1 MTAPRKDRTVRPLT
15 LAAATAL
22 ALAVLA
28 GCQLG
33 PRPVAGV
40 PPSGDYGVVG
50 VRPGDGPVR
59 DPQAAMAA
67 YGHLI
72 RFGEEA
78 AVSGQDVCRRPRYL
92 VHDIVADH
100 YLRGELG
107 LRHHDLGLRRWQDVR
122 ISEVYCEGK
131 TRWRAL
137 GGTVLWVDPTLGF
150 AVRDDVLYEIRPTAA
165 R

>member
-1 MTAPRKDRTVRPLT
+1 MQGIRRPARRWFPALAPIVL
-15 LAAATAL
+15 AL
-22 ALAVLA
+22 ALA
-28 GCQLG
+28 GCQIG
-33 PRPVAGV
+33 PRPVAGP

-59 DPQAAMAA
+59 DPEAAMGA

-72 RFGEEA
+72 RFGEDE
-78 AVSGQDVCRRPRYL
+78 AVSGNDTCRAPRYL
-92 VHDIVADH
+92 VNRMVADH
-100 YLRGELG
+100 YLRWELG
-107 LRHHDLGLRRWQDVR
+107 LRHHDLGLYRWQDVQ

-131 TRWRAL
+131 TKWRAL

-150 AVRDDVLYEIRPTAA
+150 AVRDDVLYEIRPTGA